1 MKVWFVTCVFLFVLV
16 QLCQWMK
23 GFFSPLPLYL
33 LAGALLSLASNYE
46 NIWLTRFS
54 QSSLP
59 MEANPLLEKE
69 DQFPQ
74 KM

>member
-16 QLCQWMK
+16 QLCQWIK
-23 GFFSPLPLYL
+23 GFFLPLPLYL

-54 QSSLP
+54 QSSLS

-69 DQFPQ
+69 DQSSQ

>member
-16 QLCQWMK
+16 QLGQWIK
-23 GFFSPLPLYL
+23 GFFLPLPLYL

-59 MEANPLLEKE
+59 IESNPFLEKE
-69 DQFPQ
+69 DQSPQ

>member
-33 LAGALLSLASNYE
+33 LAGALLSLASNSKSVY
-46 NIWLTRFS
+46 
-54 QSSLP
+54 
-59 MEANPLLEKE
+59 K
-69 DQFPQ
+69 
-74 KM
+74 

>member
-1 MKVWFVTCVFLFVLV
+1 MKVWFVTCVCLFVLV
-16 QLCQWMK
+16 QLCQWIK
-23 GFFSPLPLYL
+23 GFFLPLPLYL

-54 QSSLP
+54 QPSLS

-69 DQFPQ
+69 DQSSQ